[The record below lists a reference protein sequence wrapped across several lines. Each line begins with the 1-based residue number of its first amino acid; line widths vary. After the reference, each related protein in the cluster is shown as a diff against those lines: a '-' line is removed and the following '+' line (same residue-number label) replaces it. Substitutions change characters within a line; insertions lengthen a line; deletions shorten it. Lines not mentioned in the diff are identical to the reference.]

1 VRRVL
6 LATGALA
13 LTAVLAS
20 PASAHPL
27 GNFTTNR
34 FSGIEIFQDSVVVHY
49 VVDFAE
55 IAAFQEISSIDSDG
69 NRLVTAAELDGYAEG
84 LGTLLLTGM
93 ELTADGDEVA
103 LDVIR
108 AEAGLLDGQAG
119 LDILRGEV
127 DLEGSLPSSKTTL
140 EYADANYS
148 SRIGWKEVI
157 AYPSGGQGIVDSN
170 VPSTSI
176 SDELSNYPKD
186 RLSDPLQIV
195 TADIEVAPGA
205 GTPAPEEDVD
215 EGPGASFDFF
225 TESFTTLV
233 DNELSPGFLVVA
245 TLLAIAFGA
254 LHALGPGHGKAVM
267 AAYLVGTEAK
277 ARHAVIVGV
286 AVSIMHTASVV
297 ALGLITLWASSL
309 FRPESVYPWLSLV
322 SGVVVVGLG
331 AWLLWSRLRAS
342 RFDDHPHSHSHPHPH
357 DHDRSSPLSWK
368 GLSALALSG
377 GLLPSPTALVV
388 LLGAIAIHRVAFGV
402 LLVAGFSIGLAAALA
417 ALGLLVLKARG
428 FAARHMEGRLG
439 RLVPLLSAGVIL
451 TLGVVLTTRAA
462 VSF

>member
-1 VRRVL
+1 MRRSL
-6 LATGALA
+6 LAIGAVVLI
-13 LTAVLAS
+13 AVSAS
-20 PASAHPL
+20 PAGAHPL

-34 FSGIEIFQDSVVVHY
+34 FSGIEVFEDSVVVHY

-55 IAAFQEISSIDSDG
+55 IAAFQEIDSIDSDG
-69 NRLVTAAELDGYAEG
+69 NRLVTGAELDGYAQEMG
-84 LGTLLLTGM
+84 IRLLAGV
-93 ELTADGDEVA
+93 ELTADEEEVA
-103 LDVIR
+103 LDAVR
-108 AEAGLLDGQAG
+108 ADASLLDGQAG
-119 LDILRGEV
+119 LNILRLEV
-127 DLEGSLPSSKTTL
+127 DLKGTLVSSETTL

-148 SRIGWKEVI
+148 SRIGWKEII
-157 AYPSGGQGIVDSN
+157 AYPSGDQGIVDSN

-176 SDELSNYPKD
+176 SNELRDYPKD
-186 RLSDPLQIV
+186 RQSDPLQIV

-205 GTPAPEEDVD
+205 GTPPAEADVD

-233 DNELSPGFLVVA
+233 DNDLSPGFLVIA

-267 AAYLVGTEAK
+267 AAYLVGTDAK

-286 AVSIMHTASVV
+286 AVSVMHTASVV

-309 FRPESVYPWLSLV
+309 FRPEQVYPWLSLV

-331 AWLLWSRLRAS
+331 GWLLWTRLRAH
-342 RFDDHPHSHSHPHPH
+342 RGHEHGHPHSHDH
-357 DHDRSSPLSWK
+357 DHDHSSPLTWK

-388 LLGAIAIHRVAFGV
+388 LLGAIALHRVAFGV

-417 ALGLLVLKARG
+417 ARP
-428 FAARHMEGRLG
+428 E
-439 RLVPLLSAGVIL
+439 
-451 TLGVVLTTRAA
+451 
-462 VSF
+462 

>member
-6 LATGALA
+6 LATVALA

-34 FSGIEIFQDSVVVHY
+34 FSGIEIFEDSVVVHY

-55 IAAFQEISSIDSDG
+55 IAAFQEINSIDSDG

-103 LDVIR
+103 LDVVR

-119 LDILRGEV
+119 LDILRVEV
-127 DLEGSLPSSKTTL
+127 DLEGSLPSSESTL

-267 AAYLVGTEAK
+267 AAYLVGTEAR

-331 AWLLWSRLRAS
+331 AWLLWTRLRAD
-342 RFDDHPHSHSHPHPH
+342 RAHPHSHPH
-357 DHDRSSPLSWK
+357 DHDHDHHSSPLTWK
-368 GLSALALSG
+368 GLTALALSG

-388 LLGAIAIHRVAFGV
+388 LLGAITLHRVAFGV